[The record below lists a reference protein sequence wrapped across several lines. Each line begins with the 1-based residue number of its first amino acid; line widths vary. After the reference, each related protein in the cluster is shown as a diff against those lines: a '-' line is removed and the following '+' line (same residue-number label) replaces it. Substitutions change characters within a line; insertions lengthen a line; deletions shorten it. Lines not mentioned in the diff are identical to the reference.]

1 MEVAEAGERGRAMR
15 KTWCACSVLSL
26 ACLLLIASS
35 CSKPLAS
42 AKVREGSPPL
52 SASFAAVPND
62 IYHAAKWALSE
73 AGYSVASE
81 NLQDGVLESSWTPV
95 TSDSHYIPLF
105 ERKDYGVTNSY
116 HQLVV
121 RIIPDGGRTD
131 VEVSSSVKSLVAN
144 IKSSRIEE
152 RRVLE
157 GIGDYLRKQEPAL
170 TNLGVDE

>member
-1 MEVAEAGERGRAMR
+1 MR
-15 KTWCACSVLSL
+15 KTWYACSFLSL
-26 ACLLLIASS
+26 ACLLFVASS

-52 SASFAAVPND
+52 GASFAAVPND
-62 IYHAAKWALSE
+62 IYYAAKWAMAE
-73 AGYSVASE
+73 AGYPVAVE
-81 NLQDGVLESSWTPV
+81 NLQDGILESSWKPV

-121 RIIPDGGRTD
+121 RIIPAGGRTD

-152 RRVLE
+152 RRVLT
-157 GIGDYLRKQEPAL
+157 GIGDFLRKQEPAL